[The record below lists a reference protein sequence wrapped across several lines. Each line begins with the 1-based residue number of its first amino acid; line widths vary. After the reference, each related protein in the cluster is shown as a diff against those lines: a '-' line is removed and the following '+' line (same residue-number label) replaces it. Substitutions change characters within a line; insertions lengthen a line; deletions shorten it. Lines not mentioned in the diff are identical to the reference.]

1 MCGVHLSCVCGG
13 GGTWETRKVYDEKP
27 DKIERERGGGEG
39 KGEEG
44 RA

>member
-1 MCGVHLSCVCGG
+1 MWCSCFVCVWW